1 MMMTL
6 VATGGVMA
14 ILVSLIVALGMI
26 EQRLAPGDRR
36 LELAT
41 RLPTARRPPVAPMPH
56 SLTGV
61 ALGGCCRS
69 LPVAGRSAADQS
81 VEQRTLT
88 RRVATVTAAS
98 RPRRGPTP
106 RLGPA
111 NCLKKE

>member
-41 RLPTARRPPVAPMPH
+41 RSDGPTA
-56 SLTGV
+56 
-61 ALGGCCRS
+61 
-69 LPVAGRSAADQS
+69 
-81 VEQRTLT
+81 
-88 RRVATVTAAS
+88 
-98 RPRRGPTP
+98 PRRADAPFADRRRTGRMRQIITGGVPI
-106 RLGPA
+106 RS
-111 NCLKKE
+111 